1 MYSAANFLES
11 MAKGNKQNKDCF
23 LHEWFS
29 LALGCPIPYSVKGE
43 AKISAHRRY
52 CLRHILGDA
61 NCFLGYTLCFWLKPV
76 KLGKPFIVRRH
87 CVHEG
92 WISGKIEDTWSLEA
106 YLFEASTNAI
116 GALPIQ
122 PNTCVLAADCATR
135 HTQVI
140 ACCIVP
146 QAHWV
151 ANTFSSCEVPT
162 LRISSVESWGFWVS
176 LPETSQVP
184 VLLAGNGK
192 YEWASVCL
200 LLLAC
205 FLEVASANKFQNTR
219 VWDEHGVQQLK
230 SQISQAK
237 DTGSKTFYPQ
247 SNKWQYQ
254 NIRMHLAGHHV
265 FIIPT
270 QSVILFQKYP

>member
-1 MYSAANFLES
+1 MRVNFR
-11 MAKGNKQNKDCF
+11 QNRGYMKPWSILIWSQYQCNWSSTYPTKHMRFSSRLRYTAHPGDCMLHRSTRALSSEHIQF
-23 LHEWFS
+23 LW
-29 LALGCPIPYSVKGE
+29 
-43 AKISAHRRY
+43 
-52 CLRHILGDA
+52 
-61 NCFLGYTLCFWLKPV
+61 
-76 KLGKPFIVRRH
+76 
-87 CVHEG
+87 
-92 WISGKIEDTWSLEA
+92 
-106 YLFEASTNAI
+106 STN
-116 GALPIQ
+116 
-122 PNTCVLAADCATR
+122 
-135 HTQVI
+135 I
-140 ACCIVP
+140 A
-146 QAHWV
+146 
-151 ANTFSSCEVPT
+151 N
-162 LRISSVESWGFWVS
+162 LLGESWGFWVS

-219 VWDEHGVQQLK
+219 VWDKHGVQQLK

-265 FIIPT
+265 AIIST